1 MRFLLFTVL
10 AILVTT
16 TANVAALKCYICNE
30 VGTDACS
37 KSKLESNQ
45 TKYSVDCGDL
55 SDRCIR
61 QENEVLDIKGINA
74 ACATQG
80 LCESLKTACDKLDTC
95 NDAACC
101 DTDYCNAGSAV
112 FSSVFSMAVCCIV
125 GLVLV
130 M

>member
-1 MRFLLFTVL
+1 M
-10 AILVTT
+10 
-16 TANVAALKCYICNE
+16 
-30 VGTDACS
+30 GTDACS

-80 LCESLKTACDKLDTC
+80 LCESLKTACDKLDTSTTRP
-95 NDAACC
+95 AVTLTTATQAQLFSQAC
-101 DTDYCNAGSAV
+101 SRWLFAV
-112 FSSVFSMAVCCIV
+112 
-125 GLVLV
+125 L
-130 M
+130 

>member
-1 MRFLLFTVL
+1 M
-10 AILVTT
+10 
-16 TANVAALKCYICNE
+16 KWP
-30 VGTDACS
+30 GTDACS

-55 SDRCIR
+55 SDPCIR

-74 ACATQG
+74 ACATEG